1 MDLDQES
8 VNSTISP
15 AKDQSEIKK
24 DYQENTRPSFYNLN
38 LQQKFT
44 KVIKRIIAP
53 SFPTKHKKE
62 VAKLVT
68 KFFES
73 SENLKVQFT
82 DEFIKDHDYKG
93 DKHWIILAFQQLQQ
107 LPNIRQYLKDR
118 LIQDNMEF
126 HKKTTR
132 QQIEVKSIADLARLL
147 FLIMVNCEFV
157 PVNYLIMLAVIMS
170 QQPRMEYPESK
181 ASLFNGCALNPPPF

>member
-1 MDLDQES
+1 M
-8 VNSTISP
+8 
-15 AKDQSEIKK
+15 
-24 DYQENTRPSFYNLN
+24 
-38 LQQKFT
+38 T
-44 KVIKRIIAP
+44 K
-53 SFPTKHKKE
+53 S
-62 VAKLVT
+62 
-68 KFFES
+68 FES

-82 DEFIKDHDYKG
+82 DEFIKDCDYKG

-132 QQIEVKSIADLARLL
+132 QQIEVESIADLARLL

-181 ASLFNGCALNPPPF
+181 ASLFNAYDLDLLLESGAMRIQSSILNTGSHAIQQSRSNNFIKSLTEDNTDKEKINSSENTNTYPDQKDPFHT